1 MAVTAIINFEISN
14 TFAEWEAEF
23 YTHQSRARQAGIHEL
38 YHGYDAENP
47 KKCVVVAR
55 AISPEA
61 MDAFF
66 QANSEDV
73 AASGHIIES
82 TQVTFYND

>member
-14 TFAEWEAEF
+14 TFSEWEAVF
-23 YTHQSRARQAGIHEL
+23 YTHQPRARQAGIYVI
-38 YHGYDAENP
+38 YHGCEADNP

-55 AISPEA
+55 ATSPEA
-61 MDAFF
+61 MDSFF
-66 QANSEDV
+66 QENAEDV

-82 TQVTFYND
+82 TEVTFYND